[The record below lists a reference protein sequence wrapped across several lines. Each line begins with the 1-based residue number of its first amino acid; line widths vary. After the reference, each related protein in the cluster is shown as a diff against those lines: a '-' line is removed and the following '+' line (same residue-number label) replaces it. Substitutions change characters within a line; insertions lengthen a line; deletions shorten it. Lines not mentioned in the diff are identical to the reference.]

1 MPRIAEIDRAILAQL
16 RKNGRMS
23 YVDLAST
30 VEASERT
37 VRTHIRNMEENGTI
51 RGYTIR
57 EGGVGLTALVRIKVS
72 PGSEIGSFASEVTGW
87 EGVEIVYEVS
97 GEADLVAL
105 VHVDDTMAL
114 RALLDKMW
122 LAAPNEIASTTTELV
137 LEQSCGSLFLRRGGI
152 IDAARAAHH
161 VVIPVALTAA
171 SCHGVHAFH
180 FTEQPMDSVASTAGV
195 SPLSMASIASANSLV
210 VTSLGFRGLSSILP

>member
-23 YVDLAST
+23 YVDLASK

-72 PGSEIGSFASEVTGW
+72 PGSEIGSFASEVTAGKVLKSSTKSPVRPTSWPWFTSMTPWLSEPCSTKCGW
-87 EGVEIVYEVS
+87 
-97 GEADLVAL
+97 
-105 VHVDDTMAL
+105 L
-114 RALLDKMW
+114 RPMKSPAQRLNLYW
-122 LAAPNEIASTTTELV
+122 NSTE
-137 LEQSCGSLFLRRGGI
+137 
-152 IDAARAAHH
+152 
-161 VVIPVALTAA
+161 ALTPLLRGANNRCRT
-171 SCHGVHAFH
+171 SGKPCCHPNHIGGGNPSW
-180 FTEQPMDSVASTAGV
+180 FTPST
-195 SPLSMASIASANSLV
+195 
-210 VTSLGFRGLSSILP
+210 

>member
-1 MPRIAEIDRAILAQL
+1 MGVCCRKRFDIGLLLAYSMPRIAEIDRAILAQL

-23 YVDLAST
+23 YVDLASK

-57 EGGVGLTALVRIKVS
+57 EGGVGLTALVRIKVA

-87 EGVEIVYEVS
+87 EGVEIIYEVS
-97 GEADLVAL
+97 GQTDLVAL

-137 LEQSCGSLFLRRGGI
+137 LEQY
-152 IDAARAAHH
+152 
-161 VVIPVALTAA
+161 
-171 SCHGVHAFH
+171 
-180 FTEQPMDSVASTAGV
+180 
-195 SPLSMASIASANSLV
+195 
-210 VTSLGFRGLSSILP
+210 

>member
-1 MPRIAEIDRAILAQL
+1 MPRIAEIDRAILAEL

-23 YVDLAST
+23 YVDLAAQ

-57 EGGVGLTALVRIKVS
+57 EGGVGLTALVRIKVA

-87 EGVEIVYEVS
+87 DGIEIIYEVS

-114 RALLDKMW
+114 RKLLDKMW

-137 LEQSCGSLFLRRGGI
+137 MEQY
-152 IDAARAAHH
+152 
-161 VVIPVALTAA
+161 
-171 SCHGVHAFH
+171 
-180 FTEQPMDSVASTAGV
+180 
-195 SPLSMASIASANSLV
+195 
-210 VTSLGFRGLSSILP
+210 

>member
-23 YVDLAST
+23 YVDLASR

-114 RALLDKMW
+114 RAPPRQDV
-122 LAAPNEIASTTTELV
+122 ARSTERDRQHHHGTGLGTV
-137 LEQSCGSLFLRRGGI
+137 LSPTLPRTAENNQCRRTDTPCCRPSRTDGGT
-152 IDAARAAHH
+152 R
-161 VVIPVALTAA
+161 
-171 SCHGVHAFH
+171 S
-180 FTEQPMDSVASTAGV
+180 
-195 SPLSMASIASANSLV
+195 
-210 VTSLGFRGLSSILP
+210 

>member
-1 MPRIAEIDRAILAQL
+1 MTRQEKKTGLNVRQIGVLRSTSCRAGAQFGCGRNNNIKPKLIFYVIKLGFLVGKCRESFEIYLFPAPSMPRIAEIDRAILAQL

-23 YVDLAST
+23 YVDLASK

-114 RALLDKMW
+114 RTLLDKMW

-137 LEQSCGSLFLRRGGI
+137 LEQY
-152 IDAARAAHH
+152 
-161 VVIPVALTAA
+161 
-171 SCHGVHAFH
+171 
-180 FTEQPMDSVASTAGV
+180 
-195 SPLSMASIASANSLV
+195 
-210 VTSLGFRGLSSILP
+210 